1 MNTPQSL
8 PILLVDD
15 EAPILK
21 ASSLMLQGR
30 GYDNIITVQDSR
42 KVMPLLASQPVAVAV
57 IDLFMPEIS
66 GQELLT
72 QIACNFPEIVVII
85 QTALDETQSAVE
97 CMRKGAFDYIVKP
110 VESARLAATV
120 SRALE
125 VHALSREVSTLKEYL
140 LTDRLANPDVFEAI
154 KSRDKR
160 M

>member
-125 VHALSREVSTLKEYL
+125 VHALHVRFQLSRNTC
-140 LTDRLANPDVFEAI
+140 
-154 KSRDKR
+154 
-160 M
+160 